1 MDTVD
6 AILLL
11 LLLRRATPNSPR
23 TTDRCAAAADQGR
36 ESRTCAIII
45 FLPHVFGSRDSGEG
59 KVSFLSPEIGL
70 ACPASLPNCR
80 TKADKMW
87 FVARK
92 VGWGRVFARYSM
104 EGRKT
109 ALTF

>member
-1 MDTVD
+1 M
-6 AILLL
+6 LSLF
-11 LLLRRATPNSPR
+11 SF
-23 TTDRCAAAADQGR
+23 
-36 ESRTCAIII
+36 SM
-45 FLPHVFGSRDSGEG
+45 FLGQETWEGG

-70 ACPASLPNCR
+70 ACPASSPNGR

-87 FVARK
+87 FVAWK
-92 VGWGRVFARYSM
+92 VGGRRVFARYSM